1 MFSWKGPE
9 FSLEVKAGFSG
20 RIRGVANTLDG
31 NADVP
36 APVGPLVQLLR
47 SAASAVVPIA
57 PGSMRQYQNVLP
69 EMASWVWMTKCSVR
83 TEAIAAWK
91 Q

>member
-9 FSLEVKAGFSG
+9 FPVEVKVGFQAGFGELQTLLTKTPTFPPLSAIG
-20 RIRGVANTLDG
+20 PVASLG
-31 NADVP
+31 
-36 APVGPLVQLLR
+36 GEYCC
-47 SAASAVVPIA
+47 SIA

-69 EMASWVWMTKCSVR
+69 EASWVWMTKCSVR